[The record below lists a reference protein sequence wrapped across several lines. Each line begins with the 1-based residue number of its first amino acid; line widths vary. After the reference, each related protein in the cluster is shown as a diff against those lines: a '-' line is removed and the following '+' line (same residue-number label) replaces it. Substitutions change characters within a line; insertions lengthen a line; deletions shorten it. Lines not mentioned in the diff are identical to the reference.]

1 MHTREVCTIIAT
13 AMGDKSRGEFAD
25 ANAAAS
31 WHKRAVWLKQY

>member
-13 AMGDKSRGEFAD
+13 ALRDESLGEFAG

-31 WHKRAVWLKQY
+31 WHKRAARLKQ